1 MNKDLAARVLENR
14 STEVAVI
21 RDEPPTKARLL
32 IVDDEPHILEG
43 LALHL
48 RRRFEIVARTNGA
61 DALRALDDEGPFS
74 AVLSDL
80 RMPGMDGVQLLSE
93 VRRRSPGTSRV
104 LLTGHGDLEAA
115 VAAVNDAGVHR
126 FLTKPCAPAKLAA
139 ALEEALLAS
148 AESEPRELGEQIA
161 RVGRQAALGT
171 MAGSIGQEI
180 GNLVSALAGSVAA
193 VRDQVE
199 HGQSPTTEDIGL
211 LDLVRIRLGNHARQ
225 LTNLSKPRASAVTDV
240 ELLGLLC
247 STTQLLE
254 GTGALRGVRVALS
267 LPPCPVYVRADASL
281 LEGVFI
287 NLLKNAAEA
296 IESQASAR
304 DHAPFDLLTM
314 KRHDPSVI
322 GVRVEVKEEQVTL
335 AVEDNGPGIAQADL
349 ARLFDAYFTT
359 KTPDKGTGLGL
370 AIVRETIGRHG
381 GTVRAESVVG
391 AGTRIIIDLP
401 LSGAPPLPSQRR
413 PASGIE
419 SAIRASGR

>member
-1 MNKDLAARVLENR
+1 
-14 STEVAVI
+14 
-21 RDEPPTKARLL
+21 
-32 IVDDEPHILEG
+32 
-43 LALHL
+43 
-48 RRRFEIVARTNGA
+48 
-61 DALRALDDEGPFS
+61 
-74 AVLSDL
+74 
-80 RMPGMDGVQLLSE
+80 
-93 VRRRSPGTSRV
+93 
-104 LLTGHGDLEAA
+104 
-115 VAAVNDAGVHR
+115 VHR

-254 GTGALRGVRVALS
+254 GTGALRGVRVALA

-304 DHAPFDLLTM
+304 DYAPFDLLTM
-314 KRHDPSVI
+314 KRHEPPVI
-322 GVRVEVKEEQVTL
+322 GVRVEVKEEHVTL
-335 AVEDNGPGIAQADL
+335 EVEDNGPGIAKADL

-359 KTPDKGTGLGL
+359 KTADRGTGLGL
-370 AIVRETIGRHG
+370 AIVRETIARHG

-401 LSGAPPLPSQRR
+401 LSGAAPLASQRR
-413 PASGIE
+413 PASGVE
-419 SAIRASGR
+419 SARRSSDR